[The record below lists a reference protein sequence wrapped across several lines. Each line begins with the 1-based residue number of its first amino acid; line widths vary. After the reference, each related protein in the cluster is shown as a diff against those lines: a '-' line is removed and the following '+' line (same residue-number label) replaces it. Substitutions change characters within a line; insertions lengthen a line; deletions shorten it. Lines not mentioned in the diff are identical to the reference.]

1 MESRIC
7 CLVKTRGTVDSSPSK
22 LEFSSRSSPFLSR
35 RSRWLL
41 HIIFLFFFSFLH
53 FSKVHARSFAN
64 YASRLR
70 LSLLDNFLNVYTV
83 LPLNTASL
91 LLNCETQPP
100 ASIGWV
106 ALSSVVRS
114 SFVVCPALVT
124 PPLISTIW
132 CFWPYKPYIFCE
144 DLILATCQCHH
155 MLSWAQFTVV

>member
-106 ALSSVVRS
+106 VLSSVIVRRL
-114 SFVVCPALVT
+114 FVRRPASVT
-124 PPLISTIW
+124 SPLISTIW
-132 CFWPYKPYIFCE
+132 CFRAYKPYIFCE
-144 DLILATCQCHH
+144 DMILVTYLLL
-155 MLSWAQFTVV
+155 LSWAQFTVV